1 MATQT
6 GTLELIARE
15 LAAALRP
22 LEEQLTAGNAETFV
36 TDLGLRLPPA
46 LAAPAAVAASAASTA
61 AAAVALAEPLAAL
74 TAAIEADDGAKIA
87 SAGQALIGTLRSL
100 LDVLQQL
107 KEALEAATAAAGG
120 LTPAER
126 EQIEAFVLELPR
138 RMLDFAAVEYLRDK
152 GPDLLAAVALTGVIE
167 DADDPGDP
175 SDPLRVPHRRRELHP
190 ERLIDAFTRP
200 EQYLADAFGWGT
212 PGFDGT
218 ALFTRLAAF
227 LDASDL
233 PSHLITA
240 PGLPPIFEAF
250 LVRLAPTAT
259 NPPGLSF
266 RLRIPATRDFA
277 ASYVLKDPWSATLA
291 ARARFAAGLEGA
303 VQPLAEISLAPP
315 EGVAS
320 IDVTAGLRAER
331 PGERLTL
338 LGRAGGSRLDLERF
352 SVEGGVVARFDSN
365 GGTVS
370 GEPTGG
376 LEVAGGRVVIDLSS
390 GDSFVST
397 IAGGA
402 RLESNVG
409 FRARWSPSAGLRIE
423 GSAAIEIAIPT
434 HVTVGPVEISS
445 IYLIAALRDDGSV
458 PIELSAA
465 FSAKLGPL
473 QAAVDRI
480 GMTATARFPDGG
492 GNLGPLDLG
501 LAFKS
506 PTGIGLSIDAAVVK
520 GGGFLS
526 IDAERGEYAGALE
539 LVFSGFLTLK
549 AIGLI
554 TTRMP
559 DGSRGFSLVV
569 IITAEFGSG
578 IQLGFGFTLLGVG
591 GLLGLNRTMRLEPL
605 MEGVRTGAIDRIMF
619 PRDAVANAQRIIS
632 DLRTIFPPQQGIFL
646 IGPMAKLGWGT
657 PPLITG
663 SVGVIIEIP
672 GNIAILGVLRVALP
686 TSDAAL
692 IVLQVNFAG
701 AIEFDR
707 KQIYFF
713 AALFESRVL
722 FLTIDGEMGLLVA
735 YGDEPNFVL
744 SVGGLHPSFQPPPL
758 PFPSPRRVSITLVSS
773 PVARVRVEGYFA
785 VTSNTAQFGARAEMF
800 FGLDAVNVQGELNFD
815 ALFVFS
821 PFHFVVAISASFSVK
836 VFGIGLFSARIRGA
850 LEGPTPWRAHGEGS
864 VSLLFF
870 DVSAD
875 FDVTW
880 GESRDTT
887 LPPIEVMPLA
897 KAEFEKAEAWTALL
911 PASANLLV
919 SLRPLPETGQTVVMH
934 PLGVLRITQR
944 RLPLDLTLAKVG
956 SQRPSDVKRL
966 RVTVSGTGLAKVG
979 DTLEQFA
986 PAQFQDLDDPAKLSR
1001 PAFGREHGGVDVSA
1015 TGRQVNSSRLVRRI
1029 VRYEEII
1036 LDTGFKRRRRRFAPF
1051 NAALFELFLAGN
1063 RVARADISHAR
1074 AKALQPFAE
1083 TIAVQDERYTVAH
1096 QATNQA
1102 YAAEGMSFA
1111 SEASAREHMEE
1122 AMAGDPTLAGT
1133 LHVVPDFELAT

>member
-1 MATQT
+1 MAEQT

-22 LEEQLTAGNAETFV
+22 LEEQLSAEGVEAFV
-36 TDLGLRLPPA
+36 TELGLRLPPA
-46 LAAPAAVAASAASTA
+46 LAAQASVVSAAAATA
-61 AAAVALAEPLAAL
+61 AAAAALAEPLATL
-74 TAAIEADDGAKIA
+74 TAAIEADDGPQIA
-87 SAGQALIGTLRSL
+87 SAGLAMIGALRSL
-100 LDVLQQL
+100 IEALQQL
-107 KEALEAATAAAGG
+107 KAALDAATAAAGG
-120 LTPAER
+120 LTPAEKA
-126 EQIEAFVLELPR
+126 EILAFAGELPR
-138 RMLDFAAVEYLRDK
+138 RMLDFAAVEYLREK
-152 GPDLLAAVALTGVIE
+152 GPDLLAAIALTGVVE
-167 DADDPGDP
+167 DFDDLGDP
-175 SDPLRVPHRRRELHP
+175 NDPLHVPRRVRELHP
-190 ERLIDAFTRP
+190 ERLVDAFTRP
-200 EQYLADAFGWGT
+200 EHYLADAFGWGQAT
-212 PGFDGT
+212 FDGMP
-218 ALFTRLAAF
+218 LFTRLEAF

-233 PSHLITA
+233 PAQIITA
-240 PGLPPIFEAF
+240 PGLAPIFEAF
-250 LVRLAPTAT
+250 LVRLAPTT
-259 NPPGLSF
+259 DNPPGLSF
-266 RLRIPATRDFA
+266 RLRIPATRDFS
-277 ASYVLKDPWSATLA
+277 ASYVLADPWSATIA
-291 ARARFAAGLEGA
+291 AKARFAAGIEGTLLPPAQLTLEPVGTA
-303 VQPLAEISLAPP
+303 SL
-315 EGVAS
+315 E
-320 IDVTAGLRAER
+320 VTTGLKAER

-338 LGRAGGSRLDLERF
+338 LGQAGGSRLDLERF
-352 SVEGGVVARFDSN
+352 SADGGVIATFDTGSGTAR
-365 GGTVS
+365 

-397 IAGGA
+397 ISGGG

-409 FRARWSPSAGLRIE
+409 FRARWSPSTGLRIE

-445 IYLIAALRDDGSV
+445 LYLIGALKDDGSV

-480 GMTATARFPDGG
+480 GMTATARFPDSG

-501 LAFKS
+501 LAFKP
-506 PTGIGLSIDAAVVK
+506 PTGIGLAVDAGVVK

-526 IDAERGEYAGALE
+526 IDADRGEYAGALE

-549 AIGLI
+549 AVGLI

-559 DGSRGFSLVV
+559 DGTRGFSLLV
-569 IITAEFGSG
+569 IITAEFGTG
-578 IQLGFGFTLLGVG
+578 IQLGFGFTLIGVG
-591 GLLGLNRTMRLEPL
+591 GLLGLHRTMRLEPL
-605 MEGVRTGAIDRIMF
+605 MEGVRTGAVERIMF
-619 PRDAVANAQRIIS
+619 PRDVVANAQRIIS
-632 DLRTIFPPQQGIFL
+632 DLRTIFPPQQGTFL

-663 SVGVIIEIP
+663 SLGVIIEIP

-686 TSDAAL
+686 TSEAAV

-707 KQIYFF
+707 KRIYFF

-722 FLTIDGEMGLLVA
+722 FMTIEGEMGLLVA
-735 YGDEPNFVL
+735 YGDDPTFVV
-744 SVGGLHPSFQPPPL
+744 SVGGFHPRFQPPPL

-773 PVARVRVEGYFA
+773 PIARVRVEGYFA
-785 VTSNTAQFGARAEMF
+785 VTSNTAQFGARAELF
-800 FGLDAVNVQGELNFD
+800 FGLDAVNVQGELGFD
-815 ALFVFS
+815 ALFTFS
-821 PFHFVVAISASFSVK
+821 PFHFVIDISASFSVK

-864 VSLLFF
+864 VSFLFF

-887 LPPIEVMPLA
+887 LPPIEVFPLA

-911 PASANLLV
+911 PSSANLLV
-919 SLRPLPETGQTVVMH
+919 SLRELPAAPGSVVLH

-956 SQRPSDVKRL
+956 SQKPSDVKRL
-966 RVTVSGTGLAKVG
+966 SVTVSGTGLGKAG

-986 PAQFQDLDDPAKLSR
+986 PAQFQDLDDAAKLSR
-1001 PAFGREHGGVDVSA
+1001 PAFGREHGGLDVSA
-1015 TGRQVNSSRLVRRI
+1015 SGRQVNSSRLVRRI

-1036 LDTGFKRRRRRFAPF
+1036 LDSGFKRHRRRFAPF
-1051 NAALFELFLAGN
+1051 NPALFELFLAGN
-1063 RVARADISHAR
+1063 RVARADISFAR
-1074 AKALQPFAE
+1074 AKALQPFDE
-1083 TIAVQDERYTVAH
+1083 TIAVKDETYTVAF
-1096 QATNQA
+1096 QANNQA

-1111 SEASAREHMEE
+1111 SEASAREHMQQ
-1122 AMAGDPTLAGT
+1122 AMAADPALAGT
-1133 LHVVPDFELAT
+1133 LHVIPDFELAG